1 MRKISLKGL
10 FCPKSL
16 ESKQIILTM
25 KITLFLLLF
34 VTFQA
39 YCENGY
45 SQSAKISIPRSTLK
59 VSELLTQIESQTDYL
74 FVYNKKSVDTKRVV
88 NVDATNQPVSEIL
101 DKAFEGTGIHYVV
114 EGNNIVLT
122 KNITEHASTQQQ
134 KQITVKGVVTDM
146 RGEPIIGASV
156 VEKGTTNGTI
166 TDLDGNF
173 TLKVPSDAIINIT
186 YVGYQPQSLSVSGQ
200 TTFKIKMEEES
211 MALEQVVVTAMGIKK
226 KPASLTYSTQQL
238 GGDELTRAKDPNMIA
253 ALAGKSAGVQISKS
267 ASGLGGSAKVSIRGI
282 RSANEDGNNQPL
294 YVIDG
299 VPIMNPMG
307 EDGDLDYGNPASAI
321 SPDDIESIEVL
332 KGANAAALY
341 GSDAANGVILIT
353 TRKAT
358 KKSGLG
364 VSYGYNMQFTFLR
377 EFPAYQNVYGSA
389 SLPAAGV
396 GDGFN
401 YYGSN
406 SKNGYAYDPSLPYGI
421 FVFNWANPNQRSWGL
436 PMLGFDLVGRNNQ
449 IRSYVPNKDG
459 ITDMYEMGVAMTH
472 SVSVNKVFNGAGIR
486 FNYTGIDYDGMLK
499 NFDNMKRHTFD
510 LRVNMDLA
518 KWLSSEISVN
528 YQLETADNR
537 DYKGDSNRNPMRA
550 IMNMPRDVVME
561 ELLPWKRETGEAFT
575 RGNGF
580 YNPYW
585 LLNEISNGD
594 GRNNFR
600 GNLTLTIKPIQGMN
614 IRLRASVEKANKN
627 GWKFDNYYTMW
638 DIDGQYET
646 FREASNNYNY
656 EGVISY
662 NRNIKKVSLSA
673 NLGTSMQKNDWYKLW
688 NQVSQLAAPDVKSLS
703 NNASIL
709 SGTESVNA
717 KEKQSVFGMLSL
729 GYHGLF
735 VDGTFR
741 NDWSSSLPKANNSYF
756 YASGSASA
764 VLTEIFPKLKSK
776 TFSFAKLRGSIA
788 RVGNDAGFDRLI
800 NSYSYGGLFR
810 NDMAWFQGDAVR
822 KNPNLKPE
830 TTISKEIGAEVRL
843 LDGRLTA
850 DVTYYD
856 KYTRDQIVESELS
869 YLSNYQRVIINS
881 GKISNKGW
889 EISVSGVPVK
899 VKNFEWKTIFNWS
912 KNNSMVESL
921 PEGIDKIQIGS
932 GVYNVKSYAEVGKP
946 YGAIYAKTFKRD
958 AEGYILCQ
966 LDGSPKEGQDYEY
979 LGCVQADWRGGW
991 NNVFR
996 LGNFSFSVMF
1006 DFQKGGKFFSQT
1018 SIQSSVD
1025 GQSVKSLEG
1034 RDADFFSRKILGES
1048 DEERYGFM
1056 RPQNANTPT
1065 ANGQIYPDW
1074 GRPKGVVLPNC
1085 RYDEDVEGLAGQQ
1098 VLGYCTPERYWMH
1111 YTSRDISRFI
1121 YDASYVKLRE
1131 ITVSYDLPKK
1141 WLRKTPFQTFRVA
1154 AVGRNIATL
1163 FANTPHG
1170 LDPQATSTTG
1180 NAQGFERGF
1189 NLPSATYGFDIKVS
1203 F

>member
-1 MRKISLKGL
+1 M
-10 FCPKSL
+10 
-16 ESKQIILTM
+16 
-25 KITLFLLLF
+25 
-34 VTFQA
+34 
-39 YCENGY
+39 
-45 SQSAKISIPRSTLK
+45 
-59 VSELLTQIESQTDYL
+59 
-74 FVYNKKSVDTKRVV
+74 
-88 NVDATNQPVSEIL
+88 
-101 DKAFEGTGIHYVV
+101 
-114 EGNNIVLT
+114 
-122 KNITEHASTQQQ
+122 
-134 KQITVKGVVTDM
+134 
-146 RGEPIIGASV
+146 
-156 VEKGTTNGTI
+156 
-166 TDLDGNF
+166 
-173 TLKVPSDAIINIT
+173 
-186 YVGYQPQSLSVSGQ
+186 
-200 TTFKIKMEEES
+200 
-211 MALEQVVVTAMGIKK
+211 
-226 KPASLTYSTQQL
+226 
-238 GGDELTRAKDPNMIA
+238 
-253 ALAGKSAGVQISKS
+253 
-267 ASGLGGSAKVSIRGI
+267 
-282 RSANEDGNNQPL
+282 
-294 YVIDG
+294 
-299 VPIMNPMG
+299 
-307 EDGDLDYGNPASAI
+307 
-321 SPDDIESIEVL
+321 
-332 KGANAAALY
+332 
-341 GSDAANGVILIT
+341 
-353 TRKAT
+353 
-358 KKSGLG
+358 
-364 VSYGYNMQFTFLR
+364 
-377 EFPAYQNVYGSA
+377 
-389 SLPAAGV
+389 
-396 GDGFN
+396 
-401 YYGSN
+401 
-406 SKNGYAYDPSLPYGI
+406 
-421 FVFNWANPNQRSWGL
+421 
-436 PMLGFDLVGRNNQ
+436 
-449 IRSYVPNKDG
+449 
-459 ITDMYEMGVAMTH
+459 
-472 SVSVNKVFNGAGIR
+472 
-486 FNYTGIDYDGMLK
+486 
-499 NFDNMKRHTFD
+499 
-510 LRVNMDLA
+510 
-518 KWLSSEISVN
+518 
-528 YQLETADNR
+528 
-537 DYKGDSNRNPMRA
+537 
-550 IMNMPRDVVME
+550 
-561 ELLPWKRETGEAFT
+561 
-575 RGNGF
+575 
-580 YNPYW
+580 
-585 LLNEISNGD
+585 
-594 GRNNFR
+594 
-600 GNLTLTIKPIQGMN
+600 
-614 IRLRASVEKANKN
+614 
-627 GWKFDNYYTMW
+627 
-638 DIDGQYET
+638 
-646 FREASNNYNY
+646 
-656 EGVISY
+656 
-662 NRNIKKVSLSA
+662 
-673 NLGTSMQKNDWYKLW
+673 
-688 NQVSQLAAPDVKSLS
+688 
-703 NNASIL
+703 
-709 SGTESVNA
+709 
-717 KEKQSVFGMLSL
+717 
-729 GYHGLF
+729 
-735 VDGTFR
+735 
-741 NDWSSSLPKANNSYF
+741 
-756 YASGSASA
+756 
-764 VLTEIFPKLKSK
+764 
-776 TFSFAKLRGSIA
+776 RGSIA

>member
-1 MRKISLKGL
+1 MLKRFRPVSL
-10 FCPKSL
+10 
-16 ESKQIILTM
+16 ILLVGALGFSGNLYATPM
-25 KITLFLLLF
+25 S
-34 VTFQA
+34 
-39 YCENGY
+39 G
-45 SQSAKISIPRSTLK
+45 IPRVDISQQNAK
-59 VSELLTQIESQTDYL
+59 VSGIVE
-74 FVYNKKSVDTKRVV
+74 
-88 NVDATNQPVSEIL
+88 DALGPV
-101 DKAFEGTGIHYVV
+101 T
-114 EGNNIVLT
+114 
-122 KNITEHASTQQQ
+122 
-134 KQITVKGVVTDM
+134 
-146 RGEPIIGASV
+146 GASV
-156 VEKGTTNGTI
+156 IVKGTTNGTM
-166 TDLDGNF
+166 TDLDGHF
-173 TLKVPSDAIINIT
+173 TLDNVKKGDIIQISFIGYTSQDIPYTGQSEIT
-186 YVGYQPQSLSVSGQ
+186 VKLVEDTQKLD
-200 TTFKIKMEEES
+200 E
-211 MALEQVVVTAMGIKK
+211 VVVTALGMKRDKK
-226 KPASLTYSTQQL
+226 ALGYAMQELKGDDLLASREPNLANSLSGKVSGLQIVRSSNGVGGSSKIVLRGNNSLT
-238 GGDELTRAKDPNMIA
+238 
-253 ALAGKSAGVQISKS
+253 
-267 ASGLGGSAKVSIRGI
+267 
-282 RSANEDGNNQPL
+282 GNNQPL

-389 SLPAAGV
+389 SLPAVGV

-561 ELLPWKRETGEAFT
+561 ELLPWKRESGEAFT

-600 GNLTLTIKPIQGMN
+600 GNLTLNIKPIQGMN

-735 VDGTFR
+735 LDGTFR

>member
-1 MRKISLKGL
+1 M
-10 FCPKSL
+10 
-16 ESKQIILTM
+16 
-25 KITLFLLLF
+25 
-34 VTFQA
+34 
-39 YCENGY
+39 
-45 SQSAKISIPRSTLK
+45 
-59 VSELLTQIESQTDYL
+59 
-74 FVYNKKSVDTKRVV
+74 
-88 NVDATNQPVSEIL
+88 
-101 DKAFEGTGIHYVV
+101 
-114 EGNNIVLT
+114 
-122 KNITEHASTQQQ
+122 
-134 KQITVKGVVTDM
+134 
-146 RGEPIIGASV
+146 
-156 VEKGTTNGTI
+156 
-166 TDLDGNF
+166 
-173 TLKVPSDAIINIT
+173 
-186 YVGYQPQSLSVSGQ
+186 
-200 TTFKIKMEEES
+200 
-211 MALEQVVVTAMGIKK
+211 
-226 KPASLTYSTQQL
+226 
-238 GGDELTRAKDPNMIA
+238 
-253 ALAGKSAGVQISKS
+253 
-267 ASGLGGSAKVSIRGI
+267 
-282 RSANEDGNNQPL
+282 
-294 YVIDG
+294 
-299 VPIMNPMG
+299 
-307 EDGDLDYGNPASAI
+307 
-321 SPDDIESIEVL
+321 
-332 KGANAAALY
+332 
-341 GSDAANGVILIT
+341 
-353 TRKAT
+353 
-358 KKSGLG
+358 
-364 VSYGYNMQFTFLR
+364 
-377 EFPAYQNVYGSA
+377 
-389 SLPAAGV
+389 
-396 GDGFN
+396 
-401 YYGSN
+401 
-406 SKNGYAYDPSLPYGI
+406 
-421 FVFNWANPNQRSWGL
+421 
-436 PMLGFDLVGRNNQ
+436 
-449 IRSYVPNKDG
+449 
-459 ITDMYEMGVAMTH
+459 
-472 SVSVNKVFNGAGIR
+472 
-486 FNYTGIDYDGMLK
+486 
-499 NFDNMKRHTFD
+499 
-510 LRVNMDLA
+510 
-518 KWLSSEISVN
+518 
-528 YQLETADNR
+528 
-537 DYKGDSNRNPMRA
+537 
-550 IMNMPRDVVME
+550 
-561 ELLPWKRETGEAFT
+561 
-575 RGNGF
+575 
-580 YNPYW
+580 
-585 LLNEISNGD
+585 
-594 GRNNFR
+594 
-600 GNLTLTIKPIQGMN
+600 
-614 IRLRASVEKANKN
+614 
-627 GWKFDNYYTMW
+627 
-638 DIDGQYET
+638 
-646 FREASNNYNY
+646 
-656 EGVISY
+656 
-662 NRNIKKVSLSA
+662 
-673 NLGTSMQKNDWYKLW
+673 
-688 NQVSQLAAPDVKSLS
+688 
-703 NNASIL
+703 
-709 SGTESVNA
+709 
-717 KEKQSVFGMLSL
+717 
-729 GYHGLF
+729 
-735 VDGTFR
+735 
-741 NDWSSSLPKANNSYF
+741 
-756 YASGSASA
+756 
-764 VLTEIFPKLKSK
+764 
-776 TFSFAKLRGSIA
+776 
-788 RVGNDAGFDRLI
+788 
-800 NSYSYGGLFR
+800 
-810 NDMAWFQGDAVR
+810 
-822 KNPNLKPE
+822 
-830 TTISKEIGAEVRL
+830 

-1074 GRPKGVVLPNC
+1074 GRPKGVVRPNC

>member
-1 MRKISLKGL
+1 MLKRFRPVSL
-10 FCPKSL
+10 
-16 ESKQIILTM
+16 ILLVGALGFSGNLYATPM
-25 KITLFLLLF
+25 S
-34 VTFQA
+34 
-39 YCENGY
+39 G
-45 SQSAKISIPRSTLK
+45 IPRVDISQQNAK
-59 VSELLTQIESQTDYL
+59 VSGIVE
-74 FVYNKKSVDTKRVV
+74 
-88 NVDATNQPVSEIL
+88 DALGPV
-101 DKAFEGTGIHYVV
+101 T
-114 EGNNIVLT
+114 
-122 KNITEHASTQQQ
+122 
-134 KQITVKGVVTDM
+134 
-146 RGEPIIGASV
+146 GASV
-156 VEKGTTNGTI
+156 IVKGTTNGTM
-166 TDLDGNF
+166 TDLDGHF
-173 TLKVPSDAIINIT
+173 TLDNVKKGDIIQISFIGYTSQDIPYTGQPEIT
-186 YVGYQPQSLSVSGQ
+186 VKLVEDTQKLD
-200 TTFKIKMEEES
+200 E
-211 MALEQVVVTAMGIKK
+211 VVVTALGMKRDKK
-226 KPASLTYSTQQL
+226 ALGYAMQELKGDDLLASREPNLANSLSGKVSGLQIVRSSNGVGGSSKIVLRGNNSLT
-238 GGDELTRAKDPNMIA
+238 
-253 ALAGKSAGVQISKS
+253 
-267 ASGLGGSAKVSIRGI
+267 
-282 RSANEDGNNQPL
+282 GNNQPL

-600 GNLTLTIKPIQGMN
+600 GNLTLNIKPIQGMN

>member
-1 MRKISLKGL
+1 M
-10 FCPKSL
+10 
-16 ESKQIILTM
+16 
-25 KITLFLLLF
+25 
-34 VTFQA
+34 
-39 YCENGY
+39 Y
-45 SQSAKISIPRSTLK
+45 
-59 VSELLTQIESQTDYL
+59 
-74 FVYNKKSVDTKRVV
+74 KR
-88 NVDATNQPVSEIL
+88 Q
-101 DKAFEGTGIHYVV
+101 
-114 EGNNIVLT
+114 
-122 KNITEHASTQQQ
+122 
-134 KQITVKGVVTDM
+134 
-146 RGEPIIGASV
+146 
-156 VEKGTTNGTI
+156 
-166 TDLDGNF
+166 
-173 TLKVPSDAIINIT
+173 
-186 YVGYQPQSLSVSGQ
+186 
-200 TTFKIKMEEES
+200 
-211 MALEQVVVTAMGIKK
+211 
-226 KPASLTYSTQQL
+226 
-238 GGDELTRAKDPNMIA
+238 
-253 ALAGKSAGVQISKS
+253 
-267 ASGLGGSAKVSIRGI
+267 
-282 RSANEDGNNQPL
+282 
-294 YVIDG
+294 
-299 VPIMNPMG
+299 
-307 EDGDLDYGNPASAI
+307 
-321 SPDDIESIEVL
+321 
-332 KGANAAALY
+332 
-341 GSDAANGVILIT
+341 
-353 TRKAT
+353 
-358 KKSGLG
+358 
-364 VSYGYNMQFTFLR
+364 
-377 EFPAYQNVYGSA
+377 
-389 SLPAAGV
+389 
-396 GDGFN
+396 
-401 YYGSN
+401 
-406 SKNGYAYDPSLPYGI
+406 
-421 FVFNWANPNQRSWGL
+421 
-436 PMLGFDLVGRNNQ
+436 
-449 IRSYVPNKDG
+449 
-459 ITDMYEMGVAMTH
+459 
-472 SVSVNKVFNGAGIR
+472 
-486 FNYTGIDYDGMLK
+486 
-499 NFDNMKRHTFD
+499 
-510 LRVNMDLA
+510 
-518 KWLSSEISVN
+518 
-528 YQLETADNR
+528 
-537 DYKGDSNRNPMRA
+537 
-550 IMNMPRDVVME
+550 
-561 ELLPWKRETGEAFT
+561 
-575 RGNGF
+575 
-580 YNPYW
+580 
-585 LLNEISNGD
+585 
-594 GRNNFR
+594 
-600 GNLTLTIKPIQGMN
+600 
-614 IRLRASVEKANKN
+614 
-627 GWKFDNYYTMW
+627 
-638 DIDGQYET
+638 
-646 FREASNNYNY
+646 
-656 EGVISY
+656 
-662 NRNIKKVSLSA
+662 
-673 NLGTSMQKNDWYKLW
+673 
-688 NQVSQLAAPDVKSLS
+688 
-703 NNASIL
+703 
-709 SGTESVNA
+709 
-717 KEKQSVFGMLSL
+717 
-729 GYHGLF
+729 
-735 VDGTFR
+735 
-741 NDWSSSLPKANNSYF
+741 
-756 YASGSASA
+756 
-764 VLTEIFPKLKSK
+764 IFPKLKSK